1 MNKANNSRP
10 TMREVA
16 ALSGTS
22 LKTVSRVFN
31 GVSTVDVDLSQ
42 RVKAAARKLNYTP
55 NMTAGSL
62 RRKNGQTKTIGLLLE
77 DISNPFSSALYRVFE
92 NYARERGFIVLAGSL
107 DEDADREREFVSLF
121 VSRRV
126 DGLIIAPSGTDH
138 EYLKP
143 EVQAGTKFGFID
155 RPPLNFVADSVV
167 STNRKGSLQ
176 AVSHLVSFGHK
187 RIAYFGDRS
196 TIYTTSERYHG
207 YVEGLKRAKL
217 PLDKKLVFQ
226 GINSPKEVKALI
238 IAILESS
245 NPPTAIYASQNLV
258 TLAVIQALH
267 EIGCEKKI
275 ALVGFDQIPSA
286 ELLTPAITLVTQ
298 DITAM
303 GERSAQLLF
312 NRIEGYEGEVVQEV
326 VPTSLIIRGSGEIG
340 PS

>member
-31 GVSTVDVDLSQ
+31 GVNTVDEDLIR
-42 RVKAAARKLNYTP
+42 RVKTAARKLNYTP

-77 DISNPFSSALYRVFE
+77 DISNPFSSALHRVFE

-107 DEDADREREFVSLF
+107 DEEADREREFVSLF
-121 VSRRV
+121 ISRRV
-126 DGLIIAPSGTDH
+126 DGLILAPSGIDH
-138 EYLKP
+138 GYLKP
-143 EVQAGTKFGFID
+143 ELQAGTKFGFID
-155 RPPLNFVADSVV
+155 RPPLNFAADSVV
-167 STNRKGSLQ
+167 STNREGSRQ
-176 AVSHLVSFGHK
+176 AVSHLVSYGHT
-187 RIAYFGDRS
+187 RIAYFGDRP
-196 TIYTTSERYHG
+196 TIYTTSERYQG
-207 YVEGLKRAKL
+207 YIDGLKQAKI

-226 GINSPKEVKALI
+226 GFNSPPEVRSLI
-238 IAILESS
+238 TAMLESS

-267 EIGCEKKI
+267 EIKCEKKI
-275 ALVGFDQIPSA
+275 ALVGFDHIPTA
-286 ELLTPAITLVTQ
+286 DLLTPAITLVTQ

-312 NRIEGYEGEVVQEV
+312 NRIEGFEGAVVQEI
-326 VPTSLIIRGSGEIG
+326 VPTSLVIRGSGEIG